1 MASWAWKCCS
11 NVALAPLGALRSIRS
26 VLDHRSGIRVEP
38 GSSKALA
45 SLSPRELEVLEMASQ
60 GSTNIVIASG
70 LGLSVHGVKFHLASI
85 YRKLGVG
92 NRTEAAVAFLSGS
105 VVQPAN
111 PQESRQLDSS
121 TAG

>member
-1 MASWAWKCCS
+1 LASWAWKCCS
-11 NVALAPLGALRSIRS
+11 NVALAPLGTLRSIRS
-26 VLDHRSGIRVEP
+26 VLDSESRIPVGR
-38 GSSKALA
+38 GSSKALT

-60 GSTNIVIASG
+60 GSTNTVIASD

-105 VVQPAN
+105 VAQPAN
-111 PQESRQLDSS
+111 PQESR
-121 TAG
+121 